1 MSERPPPDHTSEQ
14 TSDHTSDHT
23 PGTDPEH
30 SPEMSEAQTA
40 ESAAESLSASP
51 SAAASAVDAP
61 ALGAELG
68 AELGTEQGTETEETP
83 AEARKRLHPAHR
95 FGLWSLALMA
105 LVALFIGIA
114 VLAFTGRTVILPDA
128 ITARI
133 ETKINSDLNGA
144 KISIGQIV
152 VLVDKT
158 FVPRVTARNVGL
170 IDGSGA
176 EIARLNELRAV
187 LSKDALKHMRLRPD
201 TLRLSG
207 AQVTVRRRADGTFA
221 LDFGGAQGTAG
232 SAAEVLEAIDRA
244 FSTEPLSKISR
255 VEAREITVSL
265 EDARSGRLW
274 QATDAAVILLNSDE
288 NFDITLNFELFN
300 GTEELSDVEVSFASQ
315 KGSLATVMSLSM
327 DNAPT
332 RDFALQSPALSFLSV
347 VDAPVSA
354 AMRAEFDTKGRLAQ
368 YSGKLA
374 IGAGQIVAGEGA
386 KPLAFEGA
394 SGYFDYDP
402 TKERIEFPQFS
413 LKTDALDISGRGHIL
428 LRDFDGAWP
437 QVFTSQWRFSELK
450 LAPDGVF
457 SEPLVFDQGMA
468 DLQLRLAPFSLE
480 IGQIDLKQGDVWLRG
495 TGRAAATSEGW
506 QAGLDLKVDA
516 LSHAELMALWPPKA
530 IAKTRDWMTE
540 NIHSATYRDLNA
552 ALRFVPGQS
561 APTLALD
568 WRFDDL
574 DLRYIPVQ
582 PPLLGGHGYG
592 SIFGNALTVVLDG
605 GTVTPPMG
613 GAVDMAGTVV
623 RIPNI
628 TEKPAR
634 LDIALATQSTI
645 EAGLSLVAEKP
656 FSVLN
661 EAAFGPDVAKGQANL
676 RGLISFPLNKIV
688 TFEDVNFLLNGTL
701 SDVSS
706 DQLMRGQVLSADQ
719 LALTVDPSGLTLAG
733 SARIGTAQ
741 AAGQWRKNFGP
752 DHRGTSDMTGRITLN
767 QALLDTFK
775 IALPDGTVAGDATG
789 SLSVALRKG
798 QPPKFDISSE
808 LSGMRLSFAPLKWG
822 KPAGTRGSFTISG
835 TAGDRPDITNLALSA
850 AGLEA
855 TGGRVTLTP
864 EGTLDRLDVD
874 RFKLGGW
881 LDVPASLVGQGP
893 GQPVKVE
900 IRGGRFDL
908 SGATFG
914 GSSGSGTGAAI
925 PIEVR
930 LDRFEITKGQELNAF
945 SARLSLAD
953 GVTGSFRGDLNGT
966 GTLTGTVR
974 PGPYGPTITATSTDA
989 GSIVTAAGVLERA
1002 SGGEMSFGL
1011 TALPEA
1017 GSYDGRVVIHDIR
1030 VQSAPALAELLSAIS
1045 VVGLIDQMTGA
1056 GGIQFS
1062 QVQGDFILRPGKLSI
1077 RDGTAEGPSLGITLE
1092 GLYDTNAGQV
1102 DLQGVVSPVYFI
1114 NALGQVV
1121 ARKGEGLFGF
1131 TYTLTGDAKS
1141 PAVGVNPLSILT
1153 PGALRDIFRK
1163 KPAGGE

>member
-14 TSDHTSDHT
+14 TSDRTS
-23 PGTDPEH
+23 GTDPEH
-30 SPEMSEAQTA
+30 SAEMSEAQTPV
-40 ESAAESLSASP
+40 SAAESL
-51 SAAASAVDAP
+51 AASASVDAS
-61 ALGAELG
+61 AAGAPP
-68 AELGTEQGTETEETP
+68 LGTETGETS

-114 VLAFTGRTVILPDA
+114 VLAFTGRTIVLPDM
-128 ITARI
+128 ITSRI
-133 ETKINSDLNGA
+133 ETKINSDLDGA
-144 KISIGQIV
+144 KISIGRIV

-187 LSKDALKHMRLRPD
+187 LSKDALKQGRLRPD

-300 GTEELSDVEVSFASQ
+300 GTEDLSDVEVSFASQ

-354 AMRAEFDTKGRLAQ
+354 AMRAEFDTKGRLAH

-413 LKTDALDISGRGHIL
+413 LKTDALNISGRGHIL

-437 QVFTSQWRFSELK
+437 QVFTSQWQLSELK

-468 DLQLRLAPFSLE
+468 DLQLRLAPFRLE
-480 IGQIDLKQGDVWLRG
+480 IGQLDLKQGDLWLRG
-495 TGRAAATSEGW
+495 TGRAAATPEGW
-506 QAGLDLKVDA
+506 QAGLDLNVDA
-516 LSHAELMALWPPKA
+516 VTNAELMALWPPKA
-530 IAKTRDWMTE
+530 IAKTRDWMAE

-574 DLRYIPVQ
+574 DLRYIPAQ

-605 GTVTPPMG
+605 GAVTPPRG

-634 LDIALATQSTI
+634 LDISLATQSTV

-661 EAAFGPDVAKGQANL
+661 EAAFGPDVAKGQASL
-676 RGLISFPLNKIV
+676 RGAISFPLNKIV

-719 LALTVDPSGLTLAG
+719 LALTVDPAGLTLAG

-752 DHRGTSDMTGRITLN
+752 DHRGSSDMTGRITLN

-798 QPPKFDISSE
+798 QPPKFDISSD

-822 KPAGTRGSFTISG
+822 KPAGTRGTFTISG

-881 LDVPASLVGQGP
+881 LDVPASLVGQGA

-900 IRGGRFDL
+900 IRGGRLDL
-908 SGATFG
+908 PEATFG
-914 GSSGSGTGAAI
+914 GSSGAGTGAAI
-925 PIEVR
+925 PIEVQ
-930 LDRFEITKGQELNAF
+930 LDRFVITKGQELNAF

-953 GVTGSFRGDLNGT
+953 GVTGSFRGDLNGA

-974 PGPYGPTITATSTDA
+974 PGPYGPTITATSKDA

-1002 SGGEMSFGL
+1002 SGGELSFGL
-1011 TALPEA
+1011 TALPEE
-1017 GSYDGRVVIHDIR
+1017 GSYDGRVVIQDIR
-1030 VQSAPALAELLSAIS
+1030 VQSAPALAELLSAVS

-1062 QVQGDFILRPGKLSI
+1062 QVQGDFTLRPGRLSI

-1092 GLYDTNAGQV
+1092 GLYDTSAGQV

>member
-14 TSDHTSDHT
+14 TSDRTS
-23 PGTDPEH
+23 GTDPEH
-30 SPEMSEAQTA
+30 SAEMSEAQTPV
-40 ESAAESLSASP
+40 SAAESL
-51 SAAASAVDAP
+51 AASASVDAS
-61 ALGAELG
+61 AAGAPP
-68 AELGTEQGTETEETP
+68 LGTETGETS

-114 VLAFTGRTVILPDA
+114 VLAFTGRTIVLPDM
-128 ITARI
+128 ITSRI
-133 ETKINSDLNGA
+133 ETKINSDLDGA
-144 KISIGQIV
+144 KISIGRIV

-187 LSKDALKHMRLRPD
+187 LSKDALKQGRLRPD

-300 GTEELSDVEVSFASQ
+300 GTEDLSDVEVSFASQ

-413 LKTDALDISGRGHIL
+413 LKTDALNISGRGHIL

-437 QVFTSQWRFSELK
+437 QVFTSQWQLSELK

-468 DLQLRLAPFSLE
+468 DLQLRLAPFRLE
-480 IGQIDLKQGDVWLRG
+480 IGQLDLKQGDLWLRG
-495 TGRAAATSEGW
+495 TGRAAATPEGW
-506 QAGLDLKVDA
+506 QAGLDLNVDA
-516 LSHAELMALWPPKA
+516 VTNAELMALWPPKA
-530 IAKTRDWMTE
+530 IAKTRDWMAE
-540 NIHSATYRDLNA
+540 NIRSATYRDLNA

-574 DLRYIPVQ
+574 DLRYIPAQ

-605 GTVTPPMG
+605 GAVTPPMG

-634 LDIALATQSTI
+634 LDISLATQSTV

-656 FSVLN
+656 FSVLK
-661 EAAFGPDVAKGQANL
+661 EAAFGPDVAKGQASL
-676 RGLISFPLNKIV
+676 RGAISFPLNKIV

-719 LALTVDPSGLTLAG
+719 LALTVDPAGLTLAG

-752 DHRGTSDMTGRITLN
+752 DHRGSSDMTGRITLN

-798 QPPKFDISSE
+798 QPPKFDISSD

-822 KPAGTRGSFTISG
+822 KPAGTRGTFTISG

-881 LDVPASLVGQGP
+881 LDVPASLVGQGA

-900 IRGGRFDL
+900 IRGGRLDL
-908 SGATFG
+908 PEATFG
-914 GSSGSGTGAAI
+914 GSSGAGTGAAI
-925 PIEVR
+925 PIEVQ
-930 LDRFEITKGQELNAF
+930 LDRFVITKGQELNAF

-953 GVTGSFRGDLNGT
+953 GVTGSFRGDLNGA

-974 PGPYGPTITATSTDA
+974 PGPYGPTITATSKDA

-1002 SGGEMSFGL
+1002 SGGELSFGL
-1011 TALPEA
+1011 TALPEE
-1017 GSYDGRVVIHDIR
+1017 GSYDGRVVIQDIR
-1030 VQSAPALAELLSAIS
+1030 VQSAPALAELLSAVS

-1062 QVQGDFILRPGKLSI
+1062 QVQGDFTLRPGRLSI

-1092 GLYDTNAGQV
+1092 GLYDTSAGQV